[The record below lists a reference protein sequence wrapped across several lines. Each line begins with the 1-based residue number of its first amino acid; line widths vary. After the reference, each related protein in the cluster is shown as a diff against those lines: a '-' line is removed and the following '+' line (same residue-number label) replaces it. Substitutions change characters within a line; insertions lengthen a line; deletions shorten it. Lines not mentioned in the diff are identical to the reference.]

1 MYNFSPKISKETK
14 FIQRKTAWKL
24 KITLEKYGRNNKEN
38 VEKSFKFI
46 CESFRRNLNGN
57 QIERIPAQVF
67 KNNSGLA
74 FLYVNNKH
82 LMYY

>member
-1 MYNFSPKISKETK
+1 MAEKED
-14 FIQRKTAWKL
+14 
-24 KITLEKYGRNNKEN
+24 

-57 QIERIPAQVF
+57 QIERLPAEVF

-74 FLYVNNKH
+74 FLWVTSKH
-82 LMYY
+82 LMYYWFALDSIAICVELCHLLTLWEKIF